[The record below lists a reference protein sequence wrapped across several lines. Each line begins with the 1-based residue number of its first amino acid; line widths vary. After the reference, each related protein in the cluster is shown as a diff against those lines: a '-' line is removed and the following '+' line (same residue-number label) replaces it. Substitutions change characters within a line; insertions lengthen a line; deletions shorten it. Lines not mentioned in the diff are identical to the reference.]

1 MISRTHL
8 VPIALVLCST
18 ALPAAAQNA
27 GAPGA
32 IVPQSGS
39 PSTEPLR
46 YVRAKDG
53 GAKLLNIQDKL
64 NGLVLEN
71 VASKGVL
78 AVWGEQAGY
87 LNVSSPGG
95 FPVWVFGEYLEPT
108 SETGVAKVKGSNV
121 LMRPMPSSDV
131 SSYPLAMRLQVGDTV
146 RVIARS
152 DAKKALAEDWVQVL
166 APEGARG
173 WVSASDVQ
181 PLDGTDD
188 PKALWKAATKSELDA
203 RPALALGAAAS
214 PATGETKSSPGE
226 IVKADKPLAKDAK
239 KPEPAKKAETPEKN
253 DATPASDVSSKL
265 AAADKLFETAKASQ
279 TPNFASAKAA
289 YQKVLEGNAKGAAA
303 ETARARL
310 DEIAVREEIV
320 AIRSDA
326 KMIESQ
332 RAERLDD
339 AQKRLREA
347 SYSTDPMW
355 GRFQTRGWLERI
367 VEEGASPRFVVRW
380 ADKIVA
386 EVVCTNGRY
395 DLAIFENFEVGVL
408 GAVQR
413 NAVAGGA
420 PARIDASRLE
430 VISGRAR

>member
-8 VPIALVLCST
+8 APIALVVCSL

-32 IVPQSGS
+32 IVPQNGTA
-39 PSTEPLR
+39 STEPLR

-108 SETGVAKVKGSNV
+108 SETGIAKVTGSNV

-131 SSYPLAMRLQVGDTV
+131 SSYPLAMRLQIGDAV
-146 RVIARS
+146 RVIGRS

-166 APEGARG
+166 APETARG
-173 WVSASDVQ
+173 WVLATDVQ

-188 PKALWKAATKSELDA
+188 PKALWKAATKSEIDA
-203 RPALALGAAAS
+203 RPALALGTAS
-214 PATGETKSSPGE
+214 KGDAKSSPGE
-226 IVKADKPLAKDAK
+226 IVKADKPAAKDAK
-239 KPEPAKKAETPEKN
+239 KPDAAKKPDTAAKT
-253 DATPASDVSSKL
+253 DAKPADDVSAKL
-265 AAADKLFETAKASQ
+265 AAADKLFEAAKASQ

-289 YQKVLEGNAKGAAA
+289 YQKVIEGNAKGAAA
-303 ETARARL
+303 DTARARL
-310 DEIAVREEIV
+310 DEINVREEIV
-320 AIRSDA
+320 AIRNDA
-326 KMIESQ
+326 KLIESQ
-332 RAERLDD
+332 RSEKLDD

-355 GRFQTRGWLERI
+355 GRFQTRGWLEKV
-367 VEEGASPRFVVRW
+367 VEPGSSPRFVVRW
-380 ADKIVA
+380 ADKVVA

-395 DLAIFENFEVGVL
+395 DLGVFENFEVGVL

>member
-8 VPIALVLCST
+8 APIALVVCSL

-32 IVPQSGS
+32 IVPQNGTA
-39 PSTEPLR
+39 STEPLR

-108 SETGVAKVKGSNV
+108 SETGIAKVTGSNV

-131 SSYPLAMRLQVGDTV
+131 SSYPLAMRLQVGDSV
-146 RVIARS
+146 RVIGRS

-166 APEGARG
+166 APETARG
-173 WVSASDVQ
+173 WVLASDVQ

-188 PKALWKAATKSELDA
+188 PKALWKAATKSEIDA
-203 RPALALGAAAS
+203 RPALALGTAS
-214 PATGETKSSPGE
+214 KGDAKSSPGE
-226 IVKADKPLAKDAK
+226 IVKADKPAAKDAK
-239 KPEPAKKAETPEKN
+239 KPDAAKKPDTAAKS
-253 DATPASDVSSKL
+253 DAKPADDVSAKL
-265 AAADKLFETAKASQ
+265 AAADKLFEAAKASQ

-289 YQKVLEGNAKGAAA
+289 YQKVIEGNAKGAAA
-303 ETARARL
+303 DTARARL
-310 DEIAVREEIV
+310 DEINVREEIV
-320 AIRSDA
+320 AIRNDA
-326 KMIESQ
+326 KLIESQ
-332 RAERLDD
+332 RSEKLDD

-355 GRFQTRGWLERI
+355 GRFQTRGWLERV
-367 VEEGASPRFVVRW
+367 VEEGSAPRFVVRW
-380 ADKIVA
+380 ADKVVA

-395 DLAIFENFEVGVL
+395 DLGVFENFEVGVL